1 MTFIDLFYLA
11 MRPMF
16 SGEKRKKK
24 KKNQT
29 CRIIAGSS
37 TENVVVLI
45 YAFLFLVLN
54 KTTYVQNN
62 PYVLSIQMQEKKY
75 RVKCI
80 SSC

>member
-1 MTFIDLFYLA
+1 MTFIDLFYLE
-11 MRPMF
+11 MWPMF
-16 SGEKRKKK
+16 SGEKKE

-62 PYVLSIQMQEKKY
+62 PYVLSIQMQKKNTE
-75 RVKCI
+75 
-80 SSC
+80 

>member
-1 MTFIDLFYLA
+1 MTFIDLFYLE
-11 MRPMF
+11 MWPMF
-16 SGEKRKKK
+16 SSEKKKK

-37 TENVVVLI
+37 TENLMVLI

-62 PYVLSIQMQEKKY
+62 PYVLSIQMQKKNTE
-75 RVKCI
+75 
-80 SSC
+80 

>member
-1 MTFIDLFYLA
+1 MTFIDLFYLE

-16 SGEKRKKK
+16 SGEKRK

-62 PYVLSIQMQEKKY
+62 PYVLSIQMQKKKY